1 MRSLRGAG
9 KIRIRPYAFLETFI
23 YKINS
28 LEAMELKLKR
38 IARKPTYTIGKMYIN
53 GEYFCDTIEDVDR
66 GLKQTD
72 DLNKISSV
80 KVKGQTAIPVGRY
93 LVTKTFSTRFKR
105 NMYLLNNVPG
115 FAGIRIH
122 AGNTDKD
129 TEGCLILGKNKA
141 VGKVLESRDTVN
153 AFEKVLDKVTNE
165 KIYMTVE

>member
-1 MRSLRGAG
+1 
-9 KIRIRPYAFLETFI
+9 
-23 YKINS
+23 
-28 LEAMELKLKR
+28 MELKLER
-38 IARKPTYTIGKMYIN
+38 IARKSTYTIGKMYIN

-80 KVKGQTAIPVGRY
+80 KVKGQTAIPTGEY
-93 LVTKTFSTRFKR
+93 IVTKTFSTRFKR

-115 FAGIRIH
+115 FEGIRIH
-122 AGNTDKD
+122 AGNTEKD

-153 AFEKVLDKVTNE
+153 AFEKILDKVISKE
-165 KIYMTVE
+165 QICIIVE

>member
-1 MRSLRGAG
+1 
-9 KIRIRPYAFLETFI
+9 
-23 YKINS
+23 
-28 LEAMELKLKR
+28 MELKLER
-38 IARKPTYTIGKMYIN
+38 IARKSTYTIGKMYIN

-80 KVKGQTAIPVGRY
+80 KVKGQTAIPTGEY
-93 LVTKTFSTRFKR
+93 IVTKTFSTRFKR

-115 FAGIRIH
+115 FEGIRIH
-122 AGNTDKD
+122 SGNTEKD

-153 AFEKVLDKVTNE
+153 AFEKILDKVLSKE
-165 KIYMTVE
+165 QICIVVE

>member
-1 MRSLRGAG
+1 
-9 KIRIRPYAFLETFI
+9 
-23 YKINS
+23 
-28 LEAMELKLKR
+28 MELKLER
-38 IARKPTYTIGKMYIN
+38 IARKSTYTIGKMYIN

-80 KVKGQTAIPVGRY
+80 KVKGQTAIPTGEYV
-93 LVTKTFSTRFKR
+93 VTKTFSTRFKR

-115 FAGIRIH
+115 FEGIRIH
-122 AGNTDKD
+122 SGNTEKD

-153 AFEKVLDKVTNE
+153 AFEKILDKVLSKE
-165 KIYMTVE
+165 QICIVVE

>member
-1 MRSLRGAG
+1 
-9 KIRIRPYAFLETFI
+9 
-23 YKINS
+23 
-28 LEAMELKLKR
+28 MELKLKR

-80 KVKGQTAIPVGRY
+80 KVKGQTAIPVGKY

>member
-1 MRSLRGAG
+1 
-9 KIRIRPYAFLETFI
+9 
-23 YKINS
+23 
-28 LEAMELKLKR
+28 MELKLER
-38 IARKPTYTIGKMYIN
+38 IAKQPTYTIGKMYIN

-80 KVKGQTAIPVGRY
+80 KVKGQTAIPTGEY
-93 LVTKTFSTRFKR
+93 IVTKTFSTRFKR

-115 FAGIRIH
+115 FEGIRIH
-122 AGNTDKD
+122 AGNTEKD

-153 AFEKVLDKVTNE
+153 AFEKILDKVLSKE
-165 KIYMTVE
+165 QICIVVK

>member
-1 MRSLRGAG
+1 
-9 KIRIRPYAFLETFI
+9 
-23 YKINS
+23 
-28 LEAMELKLKR
+28 MELKLER
-38 IARKPTYTIGKMYIN
+38 IARKSTYTIGKMYIN

-80 KVKGQTAIPVGRY
+80 KVKGQTAIPTGEY
-93 LVTKTFSTRFKR
+93 IVTKTFSTRFKR

-115 FAGIRIH
+115 FEGIRIH
-122 AGNTDKD
+122 SGNTEKD

-153 AFEKVLDKVTNE
+153 AFEKILDKVISKE
-165 KIYMTVE
+165 QICIVVE

>member
-1 MRSLRGAG
+1 
-9 KIRIRPYAFLETFI
+9 
-23 YKINS
+23 
-28 LEAMELKLKR
+28 MELKLER
-38 IARKPTYTIGKMYIN
+38 IAKQPTYTIGKMYIN

-80 KVKGQTAIPVGRY
+80 KVKGQTAIPTGEY
-93 LVTKTFSTRFKR
+93 IVTKTFSTRFKR

-115 FAGIRIH
+115 FEGIRIH
-122 AGNTDKD
+122 AGNTEKD

-153 AFEKVLDKVTNE
+153 AFEKILDKVLSKE
-165 KIYMTVE
+165 QICIIVE